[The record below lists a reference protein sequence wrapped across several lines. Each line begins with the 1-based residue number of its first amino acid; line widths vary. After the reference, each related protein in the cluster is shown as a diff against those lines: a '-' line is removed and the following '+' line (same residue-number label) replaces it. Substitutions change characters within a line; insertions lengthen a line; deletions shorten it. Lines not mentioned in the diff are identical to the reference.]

1 MFALLH
7 YINITRSIS
16 TCHIYSKGRVP
27 AAAWHS
33 TRRTENP
40 QQMFR
45 ALLQPSSCPLCLPKL
60 RSRSRQS
67 WAGSFP
73 VPPRARQGRG
83 ARSRPHLSAPYL
95 NSPQM
100 HSPPATI
107 LRAAA
112 PPSAGSALRLGA
124 GPTRHYLSLIGSRRR
139 WTAGIGMSGNKNG
152 REQGVGVAPSE
163 GAG

>member
-73 VPPRARQGRG
+73 FPPRARQGRG

-95 NSPQM
+95 KSPQM
-100 HSPPATI
+100 HSSPATI

-124 GPTRHYLSLIGSRRR
+124 GPTRQLPLSHWLSTEMDGGDR
-139 WTAGIGMSGNKNG
+139 NE
-152 REQGVGVAPSE
+152 REQE
-163 GAG
+163 WAGTRSGSGPM

>member
-60 RSRSRQS
+60 RSRSGQS

-95 NSPQM
+95 KSPQM

-107 LRAAA
+107 LHAAA

-124 GPTRHYLSLIGSRRR
+124 GPTRHCLSLIGSRRR